1 MKNQWLI
8 YLVVF
13 VLIIV
18 LPFAPVEVTAIV
30 IFLELI
36 IGIVQIMGSLARYI
50 YQLSKNRMH
59 NKKILVYWLTV
70 AVYGIFVI
78 FMYLSYINHIPS
90 FLFDMKRQVTF
101 FVFLL
106 AIPIAVWYV
115 LNISFLKTKENG
127 NNETH
132 L

>member
-13 VLIIV
+13 ILIV
-18 LPFAPVEVTAIV
+18 ALPFAPVEVTAIV

-36 IGIVQIMGSLARYI
+36 IGIIQIIGSLARYI
-50 YQLSKNRMH
+50 YQLSKDQIH
-59 NKKILVYWLTV
+59 NKRILVYWLTV
-70 AVYGIFVI
+70 LVYGLFVI
-78 FMYLSYINHIPS
+78 YMFLSYINHIPS
-90 FLFDMKRQVTF
+90 FLFDVKRQVTF

-115 LNISFLKTKENG
+115 LNISFLKIKNDG
-127 NNETH
+127 NNEAH

>member
-13 VLIIV
+13 VLIMV
-18 LPFAPVEVTAIV
+18 LPFAPVEVTATV

-36 IGIVQIMGSLARYI
+36 IGIVQIIGSLARYI
-50 YQLSKNRMH
+50 YQLSKDQIH
-59 NKKILVYWLTV
+59 NKKILVYWLTA
-70 AVYGIFVI
+70 AVYGLFVI
-78 FMYLSYINHIPS
+78 YMFLSYINHIPS
-90 FLFDMKRQVTF
+90 FLFEVKRQVTF

-115 LNISFLKTKENG
+115 LNISFLRIKKDGNKEA
-127 NNETH
+127 H

>member
-8 YLVVF
+8 YLGVF
-13 VLIIV
+13 VLIIA
-18 LPFAPVEVTAIV
+18 LPFAPVELTASV

-36 IGIVQIMGSLARYI
+36 IGIIQIIGSLTRYI
-50 YQLSKNRMH
+50 YQLSKYRMH

-70 AVYGIFVI
+70 TVYFLFVI
-78 FMYLSYINHIPS
+78 YSYLFYINHIPS

-101 FVFLL
+101 FVCLL
-106 AIPIAVWYV
+106 AVPIAVWYV
-115 LNISFLKTKENG
+115 FNVSFLKNKKDEGCKIN
-127 NNETH
+127 